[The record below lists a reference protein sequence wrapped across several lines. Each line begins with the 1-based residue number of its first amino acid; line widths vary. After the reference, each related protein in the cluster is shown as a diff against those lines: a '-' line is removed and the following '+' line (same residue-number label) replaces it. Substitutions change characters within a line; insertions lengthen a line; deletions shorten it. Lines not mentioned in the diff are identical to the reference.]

1 MHLRLTVYED
11 INSLFNVSVCVL
23 FALYKIIYQSV
34 NNIIIIVIVDKH
46 LLHQWYFIVEG
57 LPLFKFCSD
66 VWWAREVAGDRI
78 WTWIGKVSRT
88 LESCISE
95 GDIVGGVVS
104 AWRWINWSL
113 IGFYWF
119 LFLQVCTF
127 EMFME
132 VLSFVNGRGMVQY
145 KAIFFMASL
154 YGFSTQAILIVFSV
168 SWSRMY
174 FAWCSMMR
182 CW

>member
-78 WTWIGKVSRT
+78 
-88 LESCISE
+88 
-95 GDIVGGVVS
+95 
-104 AWRWINWSL
+104 
-113 IGFYWF
+113 
-119 LFLQVCTF
+119 
-127 EMFME
+127 
-132 VLSFVNGRGMVQY
+132 
-145 KAIFFMASL
+145 
-154 YGFSTQAILIVFSV
+154 
-168 SWSRMY
+168 
-174 FAWCSMMR
+174 
-182 CW
+182 